1 MIQVDYINTLLLTLY
16 MYYTYLG
23 DLKMQH
29 TLLRNAEVTATASYD
44 ASNHPIANININDQY
59 EYTFDRNSRI
69 SKALGIMSE
78 AELTHRLSGGQ
89 YFMVDDQLIDFR
101 DGNYNGFVHTDESIG
116 HLVDT
121 IGMTEKKHER
131 IAVVHKNT
139 FGDIAL
145 GAKWSD
151 HEITIPEYDKGGM
164 YTSELHF
171 AWNPF
176 VKTVNSAFM
185 LYRLICTNGMMGMRS
200 FLNTKIPLVNRWEE
214 HLEIANMQI
223 QNKVNTMVTQR
234 LGQMGDERATLAEV
248 ILLANHAQKRLKA
261 NNESNADR
269 LHSIV
274 NIVSP
279 EMHLRDVYRDEAFTN
294 INVANQLPSHLT
306 TYDVYNMTTEVRT
319 HTNEVT
325 SSTVAA
331 LDKLA
336 NGLIFDRKA
345 NPNTSIGTGQA
356 PSLHMFSDPDRAFFG
371 DLAEA
376 A

>member
-1 MIQVDYINTLLLTLY
+1 
-16 MYYTYLG
+16 
-23 DLKMQH
+23 MQH
-29 TLLRNAEVTATASYD
+29 QLIRNAEVTATASYD
-44 ASNHPIANININDQY
+44 SAGHPMANININDQF
-59 EYTFDRNSRI
+59 EHSFDRNSRV
-69 SKALGIMSE
+69 SKALGLMSE
-78 AELTHRLSGGQ
+78 AELSHRLTDGQ
-89 YFMVDDQLIDFR
+89 YFMVDGQLIDFR
-101 DGNYNGFVHTDESIG
+101 DGNYNGFIHTDESIG

-121 IGMTEKKHER
+121 IGMTNKNTDK

-139 FGDIAL
+139 FGNVAL

-151 HEITIPEYDKGGM
+151 HNITVPEYDQGGH
-164 YTSELHF
+164 YSSELHF

-176 VKTVNSAFM
+176 VKTVNSVFM

-214 HLEIANMQI
+214 HLEIANAQI

-234 LGQMGDERATLAEV
+234 LGQMSNERATLAEV

-261 NNESNADR
+261 NNENNIDR

-274 NIVSP
+274 NIASP

-294 INVANQLPSHLT
+294 INVANQLPSHLS

-319 HTNEVT
+319 HTNAAT
-325 SSTVAA
+325 ASTVAA

-336 NGLIFDRKA
+336 NGLIFDRKQ
-345 NPNTSIGTGQA
+345 NPSTSIGSGQQ

-371 DLAEA
+371 DIAEA